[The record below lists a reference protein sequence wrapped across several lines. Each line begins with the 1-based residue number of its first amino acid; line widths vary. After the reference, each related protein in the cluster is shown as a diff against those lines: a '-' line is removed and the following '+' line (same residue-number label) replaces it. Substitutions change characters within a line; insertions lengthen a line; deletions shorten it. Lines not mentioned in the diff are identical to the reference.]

1 MTSIPPS
8 KGTFESR
15 YGNVDT
21 RANLYRKRL
30 LFIRDR
36 LIRSGDFKLRGQSK
50 IMFSRICLKV
60 HRYNGSTK

>member
-1 MTSIPPS
+1 MTSIPPTT
-8 KGTFESR
+8 GTFESR

-36 LIRSGDFKLRGQSK
+36 LIRSGDFKLRGQ
-50 IMFSRICLKV
+50 
-60 HRYNGSTK
+60 